1 MMAENGK
8 YSCRDRGSNG
18 TRGHEFHLRGT
29 SLGGWLV
36 LEPWLT
42 PSLFYQ
48 FLGKT
53 EIYGDDA
60 QKHIAIDSRTFC
72 LALGAK
78 EANRQLRLH
87 WKTWV
92 DEGQIANLSKV
103 GVETL
108 RIPVGDWMFMPYNPY
123 IGCWDGAV
131 DELDR
136 VLRLC
141 EKYSIKV
148 LLDVHAMRMSQN
160 GLDNSGDT
168 GDYTW
173 GPSVRNAHGRP
184 ESYYRHWDI
193 RGGNWIG
200 NFNLTTHS
208 YDTFN
213 KTNVEESLELIGI
226 IVERYKHDL
235 VVIGLEPGK
244 LVAHRICCSMCV
256 SC

>member
-1 MMAENGK
+1 MVFQLMASGK
-8 YSCRDRGSNG
+8 YICLDTGSSN
-18 TRGHEFHLRGT
+18 TANRNDFHLRGT

-42 PSLFYQ
+42 PSMFYQ

-53 EIYGDDA
+53 SVYGDEA
-60 QKHIAIDSRTFC
+60 KKHIAIDSYTFC
-72 LALGAK
+72 LALGAE

-92 DEGQIANLSKV
+92 DEDQIANLSKI
-103 GVETL
+103 GVENL
-108 RIPVGDWMFMPYNPY
+108 RIPVGDWMYMPYHPF
-123 IGCWDGAV
+123 IGCWDGAL

-168 GDYTW
+168 GNYTW
-173 GPSVRNAHGRP
+173 GQSVDTTNGRR
-184 ESYYRHWDI
+184 ESNYHHWDI

-213 KTNVEESLELIGI
+213 KTNVEESLKLIAI
-226 IVERYKHDL
+226 IVDRYKTDP
-235 VVIGLEPGK
+235 VVVGLEPGK
-244 LVAHRICCSMCV
+244 FNSFT
-256 SC
+256 